1 MNNSNAENFTPCLP
15 TNLSNSYSSS
25 KLEESFSSFNSTSEE
40 RKNHNKLSILLLDT
54 KSSVMPNEND
64 TENNIS
70 NSSIRK
76 YIKFNKS
83 LNKFEVN
90 SQVTTNIMGGN
101 LSNEEKNNFT
111 KFIKDINNYF
121 LENDYIN
128 VLKKNKLSKA
138 LKVAFFI
145 ITLLSMLLMLLLG
158 LFKIKTFSIGVSI
171 IYFTINLMVGFGC
184 FYLFRKIQ
192 QHKCIEEYNLF
203 TYHGK
208 NNYRMKK
215 YINEWNEAFFN
226 KKGMSASIP
235 ITMEYISFIY
245 TENAGVEVN

>member
-1 MNNSNAENFTPCLP
+1 MNNSNAENFTPCFP
-15 TNLSNSYSSS
+15 TNLSNSYSLS

-40 RKNHNKLSILLLDT
+40 RKNHNKLSMLLLDT
-54 KSSVMPNEND
+54 KSSIMPMEND
-64 TENNIS
+64 MENNIS
-70 NSSIRK
+70 NSSMRK

-90 SQVTTNIMGGN
+90 AQVTTHIMGSN
-101 LSNEEKNNFT
+101 LSNEEKNNFV

-121 LENDYIN
+121 LENDYLN
-128 VLKKNKLSKA
+128 VLKKNKLSKT
-138 LKVAFFI
+138 LKITFFVV
-145 ITLLSMLLMLLLG
+145 TLISMLLMLLLG
-158 LFKIKTFSIGVSI
+158 LFKIKTFSIGISV
-171 IYFTINLMVGFGC
+171 IYFTLNLMIGFGC

-215 YINEWNEAFFN
+215 YIDEWNESFFN

-245 TENAGVEVN
+245 KENTGVVDN